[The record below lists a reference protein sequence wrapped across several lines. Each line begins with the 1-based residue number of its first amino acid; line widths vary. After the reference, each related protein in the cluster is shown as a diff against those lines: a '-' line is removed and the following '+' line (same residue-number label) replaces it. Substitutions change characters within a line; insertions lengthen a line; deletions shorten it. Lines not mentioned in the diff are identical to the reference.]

1 MRTPFWIILAALTA
15 LGAPAAAHMDSY
27 RDHDEAFE
35 AAGKAEIRKLADI
48 FAAVKGKLPGEIIGV
63 EIERKHGVWYYEFR
77 TVDAAGRIY
86 EVYVDAKTAEI
97 ARIKEK

>member
-1 MRTPFWIILAALTA
+1 MRTPILIFMAALAAFA
-15 LGAPAAAHMDSY
+15 APRATRADSD
-27 RDHDEAFE
+27 RDQDEAFE
-35 AAGKAEIRKLADI
+35 AAGKSEIRKLADI
-48 FAAVKGKLPGEIIGV
+48 FAAVKGELPGEIVGV

-97 ARIKEK
+97 ARIKDK